1 MLPATLESNMTKMVR
16 FNYTTINHD
25 ARIRLGLSIN
35 EYCVFDLIYN
45 LSNNPK
51 NAQMGW
57 CYAKKETLG
66 DYLDIGRATVF
77 RAINKGL
84 RNGLLEKHPEQPAF
98 LRGTSKWYESVMIKN
113 ESQSETPYINK
124 RYGQSQNDTL
134 TRLKMR
140 TYKDT
145 NKDNDNF
152 TAKPNGSV
160 KKIGEILNGQSLTS
174 RSDNPIFYEW
184 QSEAERMWVELGLSG
199 RPTDEFFRHVK
210 LAFKKKRQGRLQIA
224 LSYCKDATKVNDM
237 EKLFYWRYANE
248 PV

>member
-1 MLPATLESNMTKMVR
+1 MTKMVR

-51 NAQMGW
+51 NTQMGW

-84 RNGLLEKHPEQPAF
+84 RIGLLEKHPEQPAF
-98 LRGTSKWYESVMIKN
+98 LKATSKWYESVLIKN
-113 ESQSETPYINK
+113 ESQNETSYLNK
-124 RYGQSQNDTL
+124 RYGQSQNDTRG
-134 TRLKMR
+134 RLKMR
-140 TYKDT
+140 TNKDI

-152 TAKPNGSV
+152 TVEPNGSV
-160 KKIGEILNGQSLTS
+160 SKNGAKSIGEILKNHTPTQE
-174 RSDNPIFYEW
+174 DNLVIYEW
-184 QSEAERMWVELGLSG
+184 QAEAQRMWIELGLSG
-199 RPTDEFFRHVK
+199 EPTKEFFKH
-210 LAFKKKRQGRLQIA
+210 FKMAYKKRRQGRLSIA
-224 LSYCKDATKVNDM
+224 LSYCKDAVGVQDM

-248 PV
+248 PI

>member
-1 MLPATLESNMTKMVR
+1 MTKMVR

-51 NAQMGW
+51 NTQMGW

-84 RNGLLEKHPEQPAF
+84 RIGLLEKHLEQPAF
-98 LRGTSKWYESVMIKN
+98 LKATSKWYESVLIKN
-113 ESQSETPYINK
+113 ESQNEIPSINK
-124 RYGQSQNDTL
+124 RYGQSQNDTAS
-134 TRLKMR
+134 RLKMR
-140 TYKDT
+140 TYKDI

-152 TAKPNGSV
+152 TAEPNDSV
-160 KKIGEILNGQSLTS
+160 KKIGEILDAHSLTS
-174 RSDNPIFYEW
+174 QTDNLIIYQW
-184 QSEAERMWVELGLSG
+184 QAEAQRMWAELGLSG
-199 RPTDEFFRHVK
+199 KPSKEFYKHFK
-210 LAFKKKRQGRLQIA
+210 LAFKKKRQGRLSIA
-224 LSYCKDATKVNDM
+224 LSYCKDAVGVQDM
-237 EKLFYWRYANE
+237 ERLFYWRYANE
-248 PV
+248 PI

>member
-1 MLPATLESNMTKMVR
+1 MTKMVR

-51 NAQMGW
+51 NTQMGW

-84 RNGLLEKHPEQPAF
+84 RIGLLEKHPEQPAF

-124 RYGQSQNDTL
+124 RYGQSQNDTP

-140 TYKDT
+140 IYKDT
-145 NKDNDNF
+145 NKDNDKF
-152 TAKPNGSV
+152 TVEPNGSV
-160 KKIGEILNGQSLTS
+160 NKKDVASVGEILNHHPIIVPENDSQ
-174 RSDNPIFYEW
+174 IFYEW
-184 QSEAERMWVELGLSG
+184 QAEAQRIWLELGLSG
-199 RPTDEFFRHVK
+199 EPSRGFFKHVK
-210 LAFKKKRQGRLQIA
+210 LAFKRKRQSRLGIA
-224 LSYCKDATKVNDM
+224 LSYCKDAIGVEDM

-248 PV
+248 PA

>member
-1 MLPATLESNMTKMVR
+1 MTKMVR

-51 NAQMGW
+51 NTQMGW

-98 LRGTSKWYESVMIKN
+98 LRGTSKWYDSVMIKN
-113 ESQSETPYINK
+113 ESQSETPSTNK
-124 RYGQSQNDTL
+124 RYGQSQNDTA

-152 TAKPNGSV
+152 TAEPNGSV
-160 KKIGEILNGQSLTS
+160 KKIGDILNGHSLTPQT
-174 RSDNPIFYEW
+174 DNPIIYEW
-184 QSEAERMWVELGLSG
+184 QAEAERMWVELGLSG
-199 RPTDEFFRHVK
+199 RPTEEFFRHIK
-210 LAFKKKRQGRLQIA
+210 LAYKKKRQGRLHIA
-224 LSYCKDATKVNDM
+224 LSYCKDAVNVQDM

-248 PV
+248 PA